1 MERPDMAG
9 LSDRYASDLLNYAIE
24 NNRLEEL
31 YTYSLI
37 LTQRTETSA
46 LSRVPDEFVYIAK
59 TVSSTELKEVLN
71 KFVDKSRDYFGLLNV
86 SIYSAAPLEY
96 TQLTEIEDKLMSA
109 FDKHVSMV
117 NIIDPSLLGG
127 IKIIAGNVVIDTT
140 IKKALEDIKK
150 SIYRRV
156 YLK

>member
-1 MERPDMAG
+1 MAG
-9 LSDRYASDLLNYAIE
+9 LSDRYASDLLSYAID

-31 YTYSLI
+31 YTYSLM
-37 LTQRTETSA
+37 LTQRA
-46 LSRVPDEFVYIAK
+46 NLPDASRIPQEIMYLAGVN
-59 TVSSTELKEVLN
+59 STAEMKDILF
-71 KFVDKSRDYFGLLNV
+71 KFIDLSRDYFGLLNV

-96 TQLTEIEDKLMSA
+96 TQLTEIENKLMSA

-140 IKKALEDIKK
+140 IKKALDDIKK
-150 SIYRRV
+150 GVYRRV